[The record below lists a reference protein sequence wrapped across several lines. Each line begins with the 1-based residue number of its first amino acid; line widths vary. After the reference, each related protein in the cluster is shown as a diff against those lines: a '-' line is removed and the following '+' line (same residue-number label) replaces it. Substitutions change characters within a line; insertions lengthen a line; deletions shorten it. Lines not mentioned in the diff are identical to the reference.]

1 MKFVRYQDQ
10 HGEGIAAYVEGA
22 WRGLPVGAAD
32 LPAGLDRLIQ
42 QPESLPKVF
51 DLLAKTGQ
59 FVDLENVTYLPP
71 ITSSRK
77 IICVGL
83 NYHDHS
89 SESGF
94 KQPDY
99 PTLFFRVGTSLTAHR
114 SEIARPAISDSLDYE
129 GELAAI
135 IGKGGSHIAAADAY
149 EHVAGY
155 SVFNDVSVREFQF
168 KTPQWT
174 VGKNFDGTGA
184 FGPWFVTTDEFP
196 DGGRGRTLET
206 RLNGKVVQRAL
217 LEDMVFDL
225 PALISTISEA
235 ITLEPG
241 DVIVTGTPSGVGHA
255 RTPRLYMQS
264 GDVVEVEID
273 GLGVLVNPIVE
284 EVAPHNP
291 A

>member
-1 MKFVRYQDQ
+1 MKFIRYQDQ
-10 HGEGIAAYVEGA
+10 HGEGLAAYVAGE

-32 LPAGLDRLIQ
+32 LPAGLEHLIQ
-42 QPESLPKVF
+42 HPETLKIAF
-51 DLLAKTGQ
+51 DVLASEGERI
-59 FVDLENVTYLPP
+59 DLEKVTYLPP
-71 ITSSRK
+71 IASSRK

-89 SESGF
+89 AESGY

-99 PTLFFRVGTSLTAHR
+99 PTLFFRVATSLTAHR

-129 GELAAI
+129 GELAAV
-135 IGKGGSHIAAADAY
+135 IGKGGSNIAAADAY

-196 DGGRGRTLET
+196 DGGSGRTLET
-206 RLNGKVVQRAL
+206 RLNGTVVQRAL
-217 LEDMVFDL
+217 LDDMVFDL

-241 DVIVTGTPSGVGHA
+241 DVIVTGTPSGIGHA
-255 RTPRLYMQS
+255 RNPRLYMQP

-273 GLGVLVNPIVE
+273 GLGVLVNSIVE
-284 EVAPHNP
+284 QAAQPKAV
-291 A
+291 